1 MARRAWQDAI
11 DVATVFESPWPQI
24 YRQYVPA
31 SLELRAQ
38 AAAALGGLA
47 EAAQYR
53 ARVAAIHSALKLHV
67 SRGST
72 CPARNASREWRSA
85 ERVAL

>member
-1 MARRAWQDAI
+1 MWQRSSSHPGHRSI
-11 DVATVFESPWPQI
+11 DST
-24 YRQYVPA
+24 R
-31 SLELRAQ
+31 RAQ